1 LVRNPF
7 IGSIDSVSKFTS
19 GYELQVGVNGT
30 AKATVS
36 GQKYFPLYILAPY
49 RLLCVIAGLFVAL
62 FWTIFPVQISEHS
75 ILRTKV
81 GVSLSLLAKYCGSVS
96 ATLHQRL
103 HDLEGDLGLEYGPG
117 RRLRT
122 ARYKIL
128 FRELAL
134 LAEMREHSA
143 MTNFEFS
150 IGGKF
155 PKGDYD
161 QIIDEI
167 QR

>member
-1 LVRNPF
+1 M
-7 IGSIDSVSKFTS
+7 K
-19 GYELQVGVNGT
+19 
-30 AKATVS
+30 KATES
-36 GQKYFPLYILAPY
+36 GQRYFPLYILAPY

-81 GVSLSLLAKYCGSVS
+81 GLSLSLLAKYSGSVS
-96 ATLHQRL
+96 TTLHQRL
-103 HDLEGDLGLEYGPG
+103 HDLEGDLGKESSPG
-117 RRLRT
+117 RRLRS

-134 LAEMREHSA
+134 IAQMRDHSV
-143 MTNFEFS
+143 MTNYEVS

-155 PKGDYD
+155 PKADYD
-161 QIIDEI
+161 RVIDEI
-167 QR
+167 QRSVCCPCHSIRH